1 MKRIAAFVMA
11 GVLMLASACGP
22 RVNDPADVQ
31 AITQL
36 MEGYFKSASAKDPA
50 ALQAVLSDQTILFE
64 PHMAPLAGKDAI
76 GKMHQAFMGQFGIDA
91 KGPVA
96 GVRVVGD
103 LAVAHGSYAETI
115 TPKDE
120 TLAAEKA
127 SGHWMAV
134 LERQA
139 GGAWKWVW
147 VMANSDQPMPGMTAD
162 RAEERA
168 LLDIERGFVAAA
180 KTRDMAFFE
189 RVLAKEYTQVVDG
202 KPVDFAAQL
211 AEMKAGRMQVES
223 MELRDM
229 RAHVF
234 GDAAL
239 VSMTAEARGTYRG
252 QPLGEKLRGIDFFVK
267 RGGRWQAVYSEMTTI
282 KE

>member
-1 MKRIAAFVMA
+1 VKTITAALL
-11 GVLMLASACGP
+11 VLALALASACGP

-50 ALQAVLSDQTILFE
+50 ALHAVLSDQTILFE
-64 PHMAPLAGKDAI
+64 PHMAPLVGKDAI
-76 GKMHQAFMGQFGIDA
+76 GKMHEAFMGQFGIDA

-120 TLAAEKA
+120 TLAAERA
-127 SGHWMAV
+127 SGHWMAA
-134 LERQA
+134 LQRQA
-139 GGAWKWVW
+139 GGAWKWDW

-162 RAEERA
+162 GAEERA
-168 LLDIERGFVAAA
+168 LLDIERGFIAAA
-180 KTRDMAFFE
+180 KTRDMAYFD
-189 RVLAKEYTQVVDG
+189 RVLAKEYTQTVDG
-202 KPVDFAAQL
+202 RRVNFAAQL
-211 AEMKAGRMQVES
+211 AELKAGHMQVES

-234 GDAAL
+234 GEAAI
-239 VSMTAEARGTYRG
+239 VSIGAVATGAYRG
-252 QPLGEKLRGIDFFVK
+252 KPFNEKTKGVDFFVK
-267 RGGRWQAVYSEMTTI
+267 RDGRWQAVYSEMTTI